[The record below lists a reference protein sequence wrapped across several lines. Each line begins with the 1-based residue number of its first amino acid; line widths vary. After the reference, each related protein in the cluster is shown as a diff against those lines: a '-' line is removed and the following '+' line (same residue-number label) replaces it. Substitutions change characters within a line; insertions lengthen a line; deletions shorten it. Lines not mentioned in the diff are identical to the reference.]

1 MNQQGA
7 KVLAYPCVL
16 LSSQNTVLMA
26 IQSEPGGGNK
36 LPRVQQKNKGPAWWS
51 NFSTGLAC
59 VIEALFLCALDL
71 LFPKMRLTVA
81 FPINCIVLFRRLYK
95 ISNVRV
101 C

>member
-1 MNQQGA
+1 MNQAGA

-16 LSSQNTVLMA
+16 LSSQNTVLI

-51 NFSTGLAC
+51 KSSTGLAC
-59 VIEALFLCALDL
+59 VIEPLFLCALDL
-71 LFPKMRLTVA
+71 FFPKMRLTVA
-81 FPINCIVLFRRLYK
+81 FPINCVVLFRRLSK
-95 ISNVRV
+95 ISNIRV